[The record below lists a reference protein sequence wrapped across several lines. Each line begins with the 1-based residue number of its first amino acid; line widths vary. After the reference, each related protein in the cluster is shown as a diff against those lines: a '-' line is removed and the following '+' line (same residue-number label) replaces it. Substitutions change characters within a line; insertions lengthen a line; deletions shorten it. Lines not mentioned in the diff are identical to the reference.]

1 MDNIST
7 SELPVLLRGAVEAL
21 CLGKVMDG
29 RMP

>member
-7 SELPVLLRGAVEAL
+7 SELPVLRGAVEAL